1 MFDADKN
8 TLLPDNRTTFER
20 SYEEGLK
27 ALVKSDEVYSWISD
41 PLKTKPELLDL
52 IAKERGVNDW
62 FFSDSEETKRAITA
76 ASYSVHQSSGT
87 NSGILQALSAV
98 DYSADVTHWK
108 QVEGGKPYTVY
119 VVAWG
124 NSNQPVSKLQSDRLL
139 ERINHVKSL
148 RDTIDFALAYAAST
162 SIVIAAA
169 SPALSSVTT
178 TDATASLWEMPMCT
192 GRIQVSAAHVPV
204 TSVATIS
211 SNAVINSPELHA
223 EIGLRQTASELA
235 ISVTE
240 IKATAS
246 NDMEVKEFSES
257 SGYKV
262 TIMEQGLAELISAK
276 SKGLKGEIAAVA
288 FGTESYNP
296 AHNQTQ
302 LRDEVDRVDIGQYI
316 DTGGSS
322 LKMVTKTDNTKEYPV
337 REIGFFLSSGTL
349 LGVISAPGKILNYK
363 TEKTALIQI
372 FVLNLAALPTES
384 ITVVVGIENLN
395 ILIDE
400 QMMSDA
406 VAFARSQKS
415 QTQHLFAYMKLAEKV
430 HKMET
435 ENE

>member
-1 MFDADKN
+1 MSDLKSINRD
-8 TLLPDNRTTFER
+8 TLLADNRTDGER
-20 SYEEGLK
+20 
-27 ALVKSDEVYSWISD
+27 ALEQATKRLVSSENFFDWLVSPK
-41 PLKTKPELLDL
+41 KTKPHLLGNMAIEAGVIDWYEADEDQYKRKAIEASPFIMQKAGTLLGIKEGMAAIGFGVDIVRNPNGRKYEL
-52 IAKERGVNDW
+52 GVTAWREN
-62 FFSDSEETKRAITA
+62 TPIT
-76 ASYSVHQSSGT
+76 
-87 NSGILQALSAV
+87 QALIDRAM
-98 DYSADVTHWK
+98 
-108 QVEGGKPYTVY
+108 
-119 VVAWG
+119 
-124 NSNQPVSKLQSDRLL
+124 DRLNN
-139 ERINHVKSL
+139 IKSA
-148 RDTIDFALAYAAST
+148 RDSIDIAMAYAAST

-169 SPALSSVTT
+169 APVLNSVTT
-178 TDATASLWEMPMCT
+178 TDATASLWDMPPCI
-192 GRIQVSAAHVPV
+192 GSIQASAAHVPV

-211 SNAVINSPELHA
+211 SNAVINSPEIHA
-223 EIGLRQTASELA
+223 EIGLRQSASELA

-276 SKGLKGEIAAVA
+276 SKGVKGEIAEVA

-302 LRDEVDRVDIGQYI
+302 LRQEVDRVDIGQYI

-349 LGVISAPGKILNYK
+349 LGVISAPGEILNYK
-363 TEKTALIQI
+363 TKKTALIQI